1 MKFSKMH
8 ALSNDFVVIN
18 NIKQNHYLD
27 KNIIKKLSNRYTS
40 IGFDQLLLIELSNN
54 KNIDF
59 HYRIFNSDGNE
70 VNQCGNGA
78 RCFAKYVNIKK
89 LTLKKNICISTNTNI
104 IYLKILENNKVC
116 VNMGIPLFDPK
127 SLPFLGKLKNN
138 NYSLFFNKKIIK
150 FDIVSLGNPHCIIQV
165 NNIFTTPVKLIGS
178 FIQNHKLFPNKV
190 NVGFMEYI
198 NSNNI
203 KLRVFERGVGET
215 NACGTGACAA
225 VAVGINKKLLS
236 NKVKVNLIGGSLNI
250 KWKGDNSNIFM
261 KGDAHYIYDGEI
273 DL

>member
-8 ALSNDFVVIN
+8 SLSNDFVVIN
-18 NIKQNHYLD
+18 NTKKKYYLD
-27 KNIIKKLSNRYTS
+27 KNIIQKLSNRYTS

-59 HYRIFNSDGNE
+59 HYRIFNADGKE

-78 RCFAKYVNIKK
+78 RCFAIYVKLKK
-89 LTLKKNICISTNTNI
+89 LTLKKNIFISTNTNI
-104 IYLKILENNKVC
+104 LHLKILKNNKVC
-116 VNMGIPLFDPK
+116 VNMGTPLFNPE
-127 SLPFLGKLKNN
+127 SLPFLGKLKKDS
-138 NYSLFFNKKIIK
+138 YSLFFNNKLII
-150 FDIVSLGNPHCIIQV
+150 FDIVSLGNPHCVIQV
-165 NNIFTTPVKLIGS
+165 NNISDIPIKLIGS

-190 NVGFMEYI
+190 NVGFMEFI

-225 VAVGINKKLLS
+225 VAIGIKKKLLS
-236 NKVKVNLIGGSLNI
+236 DKVKVDLIGGSLDI
-250 KWKGDNSNIFM
+250 KWKGKNSHIFM